1 MSVAVRLKE
10 RIVVF
15 FGLAFFGV
23 MFLCFRSFDCI
34 AHIYVA
40 SNNMKTISLVAS
52 VYSSSKLQFL
62 IVQLRSNLS
71 NGAILIY
78 ANILVYPEI
87 CSKEDAFLLYGLT
100 SAFLMWI
107 VVNVASAYSVYYNV
121 TILPL
126 IFSSMQCFFYLVAVL
141 SIGRWV
147 QIVQR
152 NVGRFQL
159 DKLTIEEYT
168 FLQYLVPTLLYAPSV
183 TLWNFIK
190 RDMNWQTRSVETLI
204 FYISANCLVAAI
216 IIGECMYEN
225 IS

>member
-1 MSVAVRLKE
+1 
-10 RIVVF
+10 
-15 FGLAFFGV
+15 
-23 MFLCFRSFDCI
+23 
-34 AHIYVA
+34 
-40 SNNMKTISLVAS
+40 
-52 VYSSSKLQFL
+52 
-62 IVQLRSNLS
+62 
-71 NGAILIY
+71 
-78 ANILVYPEI
+78 
-87 CSKEDAFLLYGLT
+87 
-100 SAFLMWI
+100 MWI

-141 SIGRWV
+141 STCRWV

-159 DKLTIEEYT
+159 DKLTVEEYT

-183 TLWNFIK
+183 TLWNFING
-190 RDMNWQTRSVETLI
+190 DMNWQTRSVETLI